1 MMKPP
6 PPIKLKSALKK
17 IGPVQRSPIQTKE
30 SQPIPPVAQGRNSGF
45 PSLVPNQIPPLKDQ
59 ETDKPS
65 SIKDYTKITYV
76 DDSDTSD
83 TSPEMPPRMPLLP
96 NVIELTSGHS
106 STSDSYYW
114 DPRGIDSLRTP
125 RKSLVTFRDPVGSST
140 PFRVRSSTDTESDD
154 LNGTY
159 TKGRAS
165 KRWAGLPVIS
175 ELLSSFQDIEKEELV
190 EPPTFD
196 TEKSIADT
204 IPNEL
209 YYPGISDVSDDLNL
223 SIHTSNEN
231 LTYFR
236 DNYLHFIPAD
246 CELTTIVSRLLIDT
260 DKIDPQDLKLKKPK
274 LNQILITNNELL
286 DNNTAIIKDKNNK
299 RSLKHID
306 KLKICNTRKSYS
318 DTSD

>member
-1 MMKPP
+1 MNIPSFTKPGRFNINADALSRNPVVLPVVPQSQAKISARLSTSIAQHAERMKAA
-6 PPIKLKSALKK
+6 KEAALSNVSS
-17 IGPVQRSPIQTKE
+17 IVQRSPIQTKE

-76 DDSDTSD
+76 DDSDTSE
-83 TSPEMPPRMPLLP
+83 TFPEMPPRMPLLP

-165 KRWAGLPVIS
+165 KRWAGLPVIP

-260 DKIDPQDLKLKKPK
+260 DKIDPQDLKLKS
-274 LNQILITNNELL
+274 LN
-286 DNNTAIIKDKNNK
+286 
-299 RSLKHID
+299 
-306 KLKICNTRKSYS
+306 
-318 DTSD
+318 